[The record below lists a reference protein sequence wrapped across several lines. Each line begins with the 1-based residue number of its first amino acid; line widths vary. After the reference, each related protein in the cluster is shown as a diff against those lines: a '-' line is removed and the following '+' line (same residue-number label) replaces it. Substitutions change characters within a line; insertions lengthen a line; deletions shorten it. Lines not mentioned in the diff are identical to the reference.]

1 MTTEYRDMCVK
12 LKEDLFLFSTHSL
25 SDDMFVFFFSS
36 SRYTLQ
42 IIMVREP
49 ESILFNMMFALLV
62 VDFMVWTAHGVPI
75 GDLADRLSVN
85 LTLLLTAMAFKF
97 VLSDT
102 LPPTPYLTTMER
114 YVLWTF
120 VVLFLQGAS
129 FW

>member
-1 MTTEYRDMCVK
+1 
-12 LKEDLFLFSTHSL
+12 
-25 SDDMFVFFFSS
+25 
-36 SRYTLQ
+36 
-42 IIMVREP
+42 MVREP

-62 VDFMVWTAHGVPI
+62 VDFMVWTAHGVTFVVLFLQ

-114 YVLWTF
+114 
-120 VVLFLQGAS
+120 
-129 FW
+129 

>member
-1 MTTEYRDMCVK
+1 
-12 LKEDLFLFSTHSL
+12 
-25 SDDMFVFFFSS
+25 
-36 SRYTLQ
+36 
-42 IIMVREP
+42 MVREP